1 MTKKCFDRCIDNDVS
16 CPVADCRYWIDYEK
30 DLNCAIICANE
41 NGPLSLREIS
51 DRMGVSFVR
60 IKQVQDLT
68 VDKFTKRLAARGI
81 REEEVLAALAAL
93 RSGEE
98 DHSIME

>member
-1 MTKKCFDRCIDNDVS
+1 
-16 CPVADCRYWIDYEK
+16 
-30 DLNCAIICANE
+30 
-41 NGPLSLREIS
+41 
-51 DRMGVSFVR
+51 
-60 IKQVQDLT
+60 VQDLT